1 MKIQD
6 NKFMKTIPNGAV
18 IEIENTEDSIIIRA
32 KKDEVILYRKEITH
46 HDMGIDHLPK
56 NW

>member
-1 MKIQD
+1 MKIKD
-6 NKFMKTIPNGAV
+6 NKFIKTISNGAV